1 MNPCYSLAII
11 MYKIT
16 AALESYEVA
25 MILNVA
31 LLYFTVY
38 NISSQDPICVS
49 WLAVQTA
56 MFLAPVWLS
65 Q

>member
-1 MNPCYSLAII
+1 ML
-11 MYKIT
+11 KIT

-25 MILNVA
+25 MILNLA
-31 LLYFTVY
+31 LLYSTVS
-38 NISSQDPICVS
+38 NISSQDPVCVS
-49 WLAVQTA
+49 WPAVQTA